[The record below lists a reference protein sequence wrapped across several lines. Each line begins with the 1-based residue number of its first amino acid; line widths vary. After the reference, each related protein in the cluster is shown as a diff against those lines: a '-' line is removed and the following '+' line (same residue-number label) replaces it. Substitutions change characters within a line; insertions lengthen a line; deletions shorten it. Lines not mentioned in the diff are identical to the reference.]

1 LKRAAGILIVIAAAA
16 VALYFFFPKFP
27 DINPFP
33 GPEQLHVSVT
43 RPDIPKNITIVN
55 KARVK
60 VRVLVFDPN
69 DAAFETFAAIAKDN
83 FLLDPG
89 QSKKYPRDN
98 YRFKLFKA
106 ATKFLEVDQH
116 RKNSEVI
123 GSDATITGNA
133 NKLDIAG
140 APKPP
145 VVFVNSAG
153 EQLKIGVYRHGDGV
167 YLAPARPFFELSDGE
182 KIEWNDAPEVF
193 NLRVFRPQFSDKI
206 LATRT
211 DVRDQSQITISRE
224 N

>member
-1 LKRAAGILIVIAAAA
+1 MKRAAGILIVIAAAA
-16 VALYFFFPKFP
+16 ALYFFLPKFP
-27 DINPFP
+27 DLNPFP
-33 GPEQLHVSVT
+33 DSEQLHVRVT
-43 RPDIPKNITIVN
+43 RPDIPKDMTITN
-55 KARVK
+55 KASVK
-60 VRVLVFDPN
+60 VRVLVFKPN

-89 QSKKYPRDN
+89 RSKKYPRDN

-106 ATKFLEVDQH
+106 ATKFPEVDQH
-116 RKNSEVI
+116 KRNSGVI

-153 EQLKIGVYRHGDGV
+153 EQLKIGVYNRGDGV
-167 YLAPARPFFELSDGE
+167 YLAPMRPFFELSDGE
-182 KIEWNDAPEVF
+182 KIEWSDAPEVF
-193 NLRVFRPQFSDKI
+193 NLRVFRPQFADKI

-211 DVRDQSQITISRE
+211 DVSDQSTITIGRGK
-224 N
+224 

>member
-1 LKRAAGILIVIAAAA
+1 MKRAAGFLIVIAAAA
-16 VALYFFFPKFP
+16 AALYFFLPKFP
-27 DINPFP
+27 DLNPFP
-33 GPEQLHVSVT
+33 GSEQLHVRVA
-43 RPDIPKNITIVN
+43 RPDIPKNMTIAN
-55 KARVK
+55 KASVK
-60 VRVLVFDPN
+60 VRVLVFNPN

-89 QSKKYPRDN
+89 QSKAYPRDN

-116 RKNSEVI
+116 KKNSGVI
-123 GSDATITGNA
+123 GSDAAITGNA
-133 NKLDIAG
+133 DKLDIAG

-153 EQLKIGVYRHGDGV
+153 EQLKIGVYNRGDGV
-167 YLAPARPFFELSDGE
+167 YLMPMRPFFELSDGE

-193 NLRVFRPQFSDKI
+193 NLRVFRPQLADKI

-211 DVRDQSQITISRE
+211 DVRDQSEITVSRGK
-224 N
+224 